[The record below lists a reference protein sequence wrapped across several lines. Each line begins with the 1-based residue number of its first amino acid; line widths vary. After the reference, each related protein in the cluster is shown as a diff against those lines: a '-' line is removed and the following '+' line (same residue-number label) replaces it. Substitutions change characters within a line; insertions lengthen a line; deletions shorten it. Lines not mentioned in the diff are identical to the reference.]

1 VRGRLAVA
9 GLLAGLALTTAA
21 CGSPAE
27 GDRGPEAATGSAAG
41 TASPNRQGVGSYNA
55 PGVQP
60 IATDPCPAAADAL
73 PAPATGR
80 DALPD
85 VRLECIAAE
94 GSTDRV
100 AMARL
105 GGTPTVVNLW
115 ASWCTP
121 CVKEMPDL
129 ERVHRAAAG
138 KVRFLGV
145 NTDDAVSNARARI
158 VGTGVTYPS
167 VADPDERVRAG
178 IAAPGLP
185 ATLLIDAKGR
195 IAHRQFG
202 PVTSDQLTGLIAEHL
217 GVRL

>member
-1 VRGRLAVA
+1 VAIALAAAACDSPAA
-9 GLLAGLALTTAA
+9 GNRVPEDAKGPGSGTAA
-21 CGSPAE
+21 ARSSGI
-27 GDRGPEAATGSAAG
+27 
-41 TASPNRQGVGSYNA
+41 GSYNA

-60 IATDPCPAAADAL
+60 IRTEPCPAAADAL

-85 VRLECIAAE
+85 VQLECIGAE

-115 ASWCTP
+115 ASWCSP

-129 ERVHRAAAG
+129 EQVHRAAAG

-167 VADPDERVRAG
+167 VADPDERVRAA

-185 ATLLIDAKGR
+185 ATLLVDAEGR
-195 IAHRQFG
+195 IVHRQFG
-202 PVTSDQLTGLIAEHL
+202 PIDAERLTELLREHL